1 MEPSKFDRLP
11 RIELPSFNGESG
23 RWRSYWEKFS
33 NALNKDPTL
42 TDVDKLSFL
51 LMTTKCQEGKDIID
65 SHTRQGPNYY
75 AAVQALKDCYDQPR
89 VACRT
94 AHKSFTDH
102 TWKLNNEG
110 IGKIITLI
118 QRTVASLEECGV
130 DSIEKLYTVIAEL
143 HMPDEFFRYWTE
155 RTTDS
160 NQPPNVNH
168 LIETLQHYRLGLQGR
183 TDDAPA
189 KCRLSPQSKK
199 KPCGS
204 GTLHVQNGR
213 DCQLCHD
220 GNHPLYLCSTFKGLP
235 VEERN
240 NTASRLKV
248 CTNCLSFTH
257 FFRYC
262 PSSRSC
268 RDCGKKHHSLLH
280 RQRSAPSSG
289 ENSAAR

>member
-1 MEPSKFDRLP
+1 MGLSHLLTAARVYGQCESAQTTIDYYVRRSVYSYRLRPRIKLKELGTQLAELQALAHPLKEHPHVLMKVQNLLKDLAILWERFEGDNPVGKTSTDYNPKPLEPSKFDRLP

-33 NALNKDPTL
+33 NSLNKDPTL
-42 TDVDKLSFL
+42 TNVDKLSFL
-51 LMTTKCQEGKDIID
+51 LMTMKCQEGKDIID

-75 AAVQALKDCYDQPR
+75 AAVQALKDRYDQPR

-102 TWKLNNEG
+102 TWKLNEG

-160 NQPPNVNH
+160 NQPPNVNR
-168 LIETLQHYRLGLQGR
+168 LIETLQQYRLG
-183 TDDAPA
+183 T
-189 KCRLSPQSKK
+189 
-199 KPCGS
+199 S
-204 GTLHVQNGR
+204 GQ
-213 DCQLCHD
+213 D
-220 GNHPLYLCSTFKGLP
+220 
-235 VEERN
+235 
-240 NTASRLKV
+240 
-248 CTNCLSFTH
+248 
-257 FFRYC
+257 
-262 PSSRSC
+262 
-268 RDCGKKHHSLLH
+268 
-280 RQRSAPSSG
+280 
-289 ENSAAR
+289 